1 MMTES
6 EYTMTEEAEKEARKI
21 FESSQH
27 SENFGNGRFAR
38 NVLEQAQMRQSARL
52 MNTGFFDAED
62 KVTLFR
68 LEKEDFYLPS
78 LMLQKEIKR
87 SIGFIS

>member
-1 MMTES
+1 MILL
-6 EYTMTEEAEKEARKI
+6 RNKI
-21 FESSQH
+21 IWEILKN
-27 SENFGNGRFAR
+27 EG
-38 NVLEQAQMRQSARL
+38 VLEQAQMRQSARL

-87 SIGFIS
+87 SIGFIT

>member
-1 MMTES
+1 MILL
-6 EYTMTEEAEKEARKI
+6 RNKI
-21 FESSQH
+21 IWEILKN
-27 SENFGNGRFAR
+27 EG
-38 NVLEQAQMRQSARL
+38 VLEQAQMRQSARL

-78 LMLQKEIKR
+78 LMLQKENKR

>member
-1 MMTES
+1 MILL
-6 EYTMTEEAEKEARKI
+6 RNKI
-21 FESSQH
+21 IWEILKN
-27 SENFGNGRFAR
+27 EG
-38 NVLEQAQMRQSARL
+38 VLEQAQMRQSARL

>member
-1 MMTES
+1 MGILKNE
-6 EYTMTEEAEKEARKI
+6 
-21 FESSQH
+21 
-27 SENFGNGRFAR
+27 G
-38 NVLEQAQMRQSARL
+38 VLEQAQMRQSARL